1 MTIDSTWLHAFKEEL
16 PHAFTKSNPFHHSA
30 VFIDGQIRLMQSP
43 PKEPQ
48 TWDQFIFRQYARHVG
63 AFLDRCDT
71 VVLAFDNYE
80 HVPLAKCMTQVN
92 PRCSI
97 KCAHHKASHPRAGPA
112 PQACARHIVRRV
124 VRAPV
129 HGPRG
134 SAVDSQHRE
143 SHV

>member
-48 TWDQFIFRQYARHVG
+48 TWDQFIFRQYARHIG
-63 AFLDRCDT
+63 GFLERCDT

-80 HVPLAKCMTQVN
+80 HVPLAKCMTQVKRPMPLNYQNTSLTPETACRSSAAGTCPSYRSAN
-92 PRCSI
+92 PPSSRAWSQR
-97 KCAHHKASHPRAGPA
+97 ASAG
-112 PQACARHIVRRV
+112 
-124 VRAPV
+124 
-129 HGPRG
+129 
-134 SAVDSQHRE
+134 
-143 SHV
+143 